1 MIFLNQELQRERMS
15 LRGNGEKSKT
25 KFLNRSKRQG
35 AMKVKR
41 KDEILWVWSEEREK
55 REEREEKEE
64 RDDSQEENRGAKGMG
79 AKTERTETK

>member
-1 MIFLNQELQRERMS
+1 
-15 LRGNGEKSKT
+15 
-25 KFLNRSKRQG
+25 
-35 AMKVKR
+35 MKVKR

-55 REEREEKEE
+55 GEEREEKEE